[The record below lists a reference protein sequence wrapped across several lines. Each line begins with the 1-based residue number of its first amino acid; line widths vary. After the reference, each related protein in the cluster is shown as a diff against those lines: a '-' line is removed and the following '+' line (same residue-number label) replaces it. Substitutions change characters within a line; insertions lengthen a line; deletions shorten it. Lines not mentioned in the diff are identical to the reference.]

1 MVAHWRPSLSRRS
14 SFRSLPYNPRRCSRH
29 WISRDIPMR
38 HPRRLFMSR
47 LSHLT
52 LPRFRGH
59 PNERECSQG
68 ECFMDKASNRAKVSA
83 ACGSAARLTASRTA
97 LAWWTSNPCVIPTAR
112 DAKNVLLKF
121 QRRVL
126 RVSAQ
131 QTRNE
136 LRASAHLP
144 WCTIWCPLK
153 VGESKVRNETKGN
166 AGAFDSPKRVE
177 WDSKDFHAASCCI
190 ARSRAGQPE
199 ISFVQRR
206 SRKSAQ
212 SAY

>member
-1 MVAHWRPSLSRRS
+1 
-14 SFRSLPYNPRRCSRH
+14 
-29 WISRDIPMR
+29 
-38 HPRRLFMSR
+38 
-47 LSHLT
+47 
-52 LPRFRGH
+52 
-59 PNERECSQG
+59 
-68 ECFMDKASNRAKVSA
+68 MDKASNRAKVSA

-97 LAWWTSNPCVIPTAR
+97 LAWWTSNPCV
-112 DAKNVLLKF
+112 
-121 QRRVL
+121 L

-144 WCTIWCPLK
+144 WCTIWCPPK
-153 VGESKVRNETKGN
+153 VGESKVRNGTKGN